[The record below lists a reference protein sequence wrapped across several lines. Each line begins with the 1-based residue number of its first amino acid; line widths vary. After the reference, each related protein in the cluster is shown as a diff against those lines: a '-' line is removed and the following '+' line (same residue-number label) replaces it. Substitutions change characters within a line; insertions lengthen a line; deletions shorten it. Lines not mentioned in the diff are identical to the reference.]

1 MSFSIKPGHEDDIYT
16 PLAEMNVTPFIDVML
31 VLLVIFMVTA
41 PMLATGMNVELPQ
54 TRMAQPLE
62 PQEPIIVSIGS
73 DGKAFV
79 NAEEVVRAEL
89 PARVKQLAGDTMRA
103 VHIKGDRAAAYA
115 DVVGVLDDLA
125 TAGITRLSI
134 ITRTKETRARAA
146 E

>member
-1 MSFSIKPGHEDDIYT
+1 
-16 PLAEMNVTPFIDVML
+16 
-31 VLLVIFMVTA
+31 
-41 PMLATGMNVELPQ
+41 VELPQ

-62 PQEPIIVSIGS
+62 PQEPIVVSIGS

-79 NAEEVVRAEL
+79 NAEEVARTEL
-89 PARVKQLAGDTMRA
+89 PARVKQLTGDTTRA

-134 ITRTKETRARAA
+134 ITRTKETRARTA